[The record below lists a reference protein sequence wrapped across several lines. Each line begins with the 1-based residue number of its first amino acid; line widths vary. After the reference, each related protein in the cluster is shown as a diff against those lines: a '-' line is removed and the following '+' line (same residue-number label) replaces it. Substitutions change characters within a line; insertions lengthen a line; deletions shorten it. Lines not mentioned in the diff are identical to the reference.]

1 MTEKLKQI
9 RNFISEKI
17 SQDEFKIVDYDN
29 SFKIHSN
36 ECDRDVSLHDMN
48 GKLTLYIDAYTQNI
62 PSIAYISI
70 FPDCIQVKFWVK
82 ITMY

>member
-29 SFKIHSN
+29 SFKIHIFLTSF
-36 ECDRDVSLHDMN
+36 MN
-48 GKLTLYIDAYTQNI
+48 
-62 PSIAYISI
+62 ISI
-70 FPDCIQVKFWVK
+70 SPDCIQVKFWAK
-82 ITMY
+82 ITMN

>member
-36 ECDRDVSLHDMN
+36 ESGRQ
-48 GKLTLYIDAYTQNI
+48 IDTVYRRIHTEHTG
-62 PSIAYISI
+62 
-70 FPDCIQVKFWVK
+70 DCI
-82 ITMY
+82 YS